1 MHDGTQM
8 EKRGIPT
15 AVICTEAF
23 TTVAES
29 MAEVQ
34 GLPNYDYAVIP
45 HPLASLTDTEV
56 EERARFILPKIVSL
70 LTSQSSPEED

>member
-23 TTVAES
+23 TVVADS
-29 MAEVQ
+29 VAEVQ
-34 GLPNYDYAVIP
+34 GLPDYKYAVIP
-45 HPLASLTDTEV
+45 HPLASLTDAEI
-56 EERARFILPKIVSL
+56 EERARFLLPQITSL
-70 LTSQSSPEED
+70 LTAQDPSGEG